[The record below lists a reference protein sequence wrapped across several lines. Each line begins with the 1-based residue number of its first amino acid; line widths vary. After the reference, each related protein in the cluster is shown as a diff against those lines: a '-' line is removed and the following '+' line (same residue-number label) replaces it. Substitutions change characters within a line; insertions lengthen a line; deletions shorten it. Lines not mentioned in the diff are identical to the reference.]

1 MIGTKY
7 SIEDLEDL
15 FPQSSSHR
23 PKAWTLFSV
32 PIWSITPI
40 TARTNRGNVPFTT
53 NTAIIPF
60 RFLLT
65 LWICLLCVPAQKKR
79 IIKKECLFFLF
90 FFNVVDRDISQSL
103 CSASERPDILLVG
116 CCCCSLVML
125 ASLEPDSCHHK
136 ETMHITETSSRTR
149 RIGEAGETEGETG

>member
-1 MIGTKY
+1 MKTSFLSPRPIGQKHEPFFQCQSGALRRSQREQT
-7 SIEDLEDL
+7 EEMCLLQLTPLL
-15 FPQSSSHR
+15 FHFD
-23 PKAWTLFSV
+23 FSLLYGFANFA
-32 PIWSITPI
+32 S
-40 TARTNRGNVPFTT
+40 RLRGNGS
-53 NTAIIPF
+53 
-60 RFLLT
+60 L
-65 LWICLLCVPAQKKR
+65 KR
-79 IIKKECLFFLF
+79 NVYFSYS